1 MTDKTEAVAQRT
13 RDPMIGV
20 VAALA
25 AAISLLERTPQAKKA
40 APSDKMFAQMIEDY
54 KAALER
60 GRDFLQT
67 PAEIST
73 FNDTMPSSLN
83 DACRRLDLA
92 QEEIMKLRA
101 QVDSA
106 AAWLDQEIT
115 RAADQ
120 QRQSYARSGE
130 HGQRQGERWHAR
142 QIALYEAKLKLTST
156 GGQK

>member
-1 MTDKTEAVAQRT
+1 MTDKSQVFSQGSADGFDAWFDGHFL
-13 RDPMIGV
+13 DPDGGSGHLPSWLKGDLRLAWD
-20 VAALA
+20 AALA
-25 AAISLLERTPQAKKA
+25 NSVR
-40 APSDKMFAQMIEDY
+40 S
-54 KAALER
+54 
-60 GRDFLQT
+60 

>member
-1 MTDKTEAVAQRT
+1 MTDKTEAVAQEARRT
-13 RDPMIGV
+13 
-20 VAALA
+20 
-25 AAISLLERTPQAKKA
+25 
-40 APSDKMFAQMIEDY
+40 APGETLDLFKDGYLSIAETID
-54 KAALER
+54 ALEAVFS
-60 GRDFLQT
+60 DPS